1 MLSTSD
7 GAESLL
13 GIGVYCPLI
22 LLGKQVNKAN
32 DSIAQRIRQA
42 REKAQLA
49 PAELRKKLREDH
61 KIDLSKTGLHRL
73 ETADAKNPNLKQ
85 IQAIA
90 EITRVSPSWILF
102 GEGTS
107 VPGEQVGD
115 AIRSRVIDTI
125 ELMVGALDL
134 KAGQEKTITNW
145 LKNVRDNPPGTVRK
159 P

>member
-1 MLSTSD
+1 M
-7 GAESLL
+7 
-13 GIGVYCPLI
+13 
-22 LLGKQVNKAN
+22 Q
-32 DSIAQRIRQA
+32 
-42 REKAQLA
+42 
-49 PAELRKKLREDH
+49 PAELRRILREAH
-61 KIDLSKTGLHRL
+61 GIDLSKTGLHRL
-73 ETADAKNPNLKQ
+73 ENTEAKNPNLKL

-107 VPGEQVGD
+107 VPGEQVGA

-134 KAGQEKTITNW
+134 TARQDSTIQNW
-145 LKNVRDNPPGTVRK
+145 LKSVRETQPKKIRK

>member
-1 MLSTSD
+1 M
-7 GAESLL
+7 
-13 GIGVYCPLI
+13 
-22 LLGKQVNKAN
+22 KN
-32 DSIAQRIRQA
+32 DDIAGRIRTAREQA
-42 REKAQLA
+42 RMQ
-49 PAELRKKLREDH
+49 PAELRRILREDYG
-61 KIDLSKTGLHRL
+61 IDLSKTGLHRL
-73 ETADAKNPNLKQ
+73 ETAEAKNPNLKL

-107 VPGEQVGD
+107 VPGEQVGA

-134 KAGQEKTITNW
+134 TSRQDSTIRNW
-145 LKNVRDNPPGTVRK
+145 LKSVRETKPKKVRK

>member
-1 MLSTSD
+1 M
-7 GAESLL
+7 
-13 GIGVYCPLI
+13 
-22 LLGKQVNKAN
+22 Q
-32 DSIAQRIRQA
+32 
-42 REKAQLA
+42 
-49 PAELRKKLREDH
+49 PAELRRVLRDEH
-61 KIDLSKTGLHRL
+61 GIDLSKTGLHRL
-73 ETADAKNPNLKQ
+73 ETVEAKNPNLKL

-107 VPGEQVGD
+107 VPGEQVGA

-134 KAGQEKTITNW
+134 TTRQDSTIRNW
-145 LKNVRDNPPGTVRK
+145 LKSVRASKPKKVRK